1 MSHEDVKVIW
11 RYSREVRKDQPES
24 ISEKTEVKL

>member
-11 RYSREVRKDQPES
+11 RNSREVRKDQPES